1 MNTQFR
7 DVTEHCPIRIDKEG
21 RWYYEE
27 KEIINEN
34 VLLAFCN
41 ALEKDPEGN
50 YRIVIESE
58 LCYVDVEDTPFV
70 VSSIRGEKET
80 GLYVLLNTSAVHELD
95 PSTLSIGKD
104 NVLYCTLP
112 DGMKVRF
119 TRAAY
124 YLLALM
130 MEEDD
135 QGNITLT
142 VGEKTYPVLKDPH
155 FSQP

>member
-1 MNTQFR
+1 MNTQTR
-7 DVTEHCPIRIDKEG
+7 DVSEHCLIRIDKEG
-21 RWYYEE
+21 RWYYEDSQ
-27 KEIINEN
+27 IINEN
-34 VLLAFCN
+34 VFLAFCN
-41 ALEKDPEGN
+41 ALEKDHEGK

-70 VSSIRGEKET
+70 VSSIRGDKKT

-104 NVLYCTLP
+104 NVLYCVVN

-119 TRAAY
+119 TRTAY

-130 MEEDD
+130 MEEDE

-155 FSQP
+155 FS